1 MDGMMQ
7 SNQKI
12 IIIYICH
19 NKRSLDT
26 TELYISSLNPDL
38 GSAEMRVSSNVNI
51 AEPKEPFVFW
61 KTFILQL
68 LTVFVKHDFQCL
80 ITAVRLTKFW
90 LFVLHTRGR
99 RAAAPRPRPF
109 PSGR

>member
-1 MDGMMQ
+1 M
-7 SNQKI
+7 
-12 IIIYICH
+12 IYICH

-38 GSAEMRVSSNVNI
+38 GSAEMRVSSNFDI

-68 LTVFVKHDFQCL
+68 LTIFVKHDFQRL
-80 ITAVRLTKFW
+80 ITAVCLTKFS

-99 RAAAPRPRPF
+99 RAAAPHPRPG
-109 PSGR
+109 SSARG